1 MGWLGGVAKVI
12 GGGKGAPKREN
23 GAGGPWC
30 AWEGYGDALGASVGK
45 PRTAAGAEG
54 GLSATEGGW
63 SATLIEGEG
72 VSCAGRPPDLPAAR
86 A

>member
-1 MGWLGGVAKVI
+1 MI
-12 GGGKGAPKREN
+12 GGGKGAPKREI
-23 GAGGPWC
+23 GACGPWC
-30 AWEGYGDALGASVGK
+30 AREGYADALGASVGK
-45 PRTAAGAEG
+45 PGTAAGTGTEG

>member
-30 AWEGYGDALGASVGK
+30 AREGYVDVLDASVGR
-45 PRTAAGAEG
+45 PGTAAGAEG
-54 GLSATEGGW
+54 GLSAKEGEL
-63 SATLIEGEG
+63 SATLVEGEK
-72 VSCAGRPPDLPAAR
+72 VSCAGRAPEPPAAR